1 MIVSLDVMVDINMIS
16 GQKKIVVDVL
26 LVRLEN
32 GLQI

>member
-16 GQKKIVVDVL
+16 GQKKRMIDVL

>member
-16 GQKKIVVDVL
+16 GQKKIVIDVL

>member
-16 GQKKIVVDVL
+16 GQKKRLIDVL